1 MLYLILFSFIIGL
14 TLGIKGRLKLL
25 KKYKPVTYITVLL
38 LFFMGM
44 DIGSNK
50 SLISQLP
57 EIGFLAFLIA
67 LFSILGSVLFTM
79 IYEKIRRDK
88 K

>member
-1 MLYLILFSFIIGL
+1 MLYLILFSFIAGL
-14 TLGIKGRLKLL
+14 TLGIKGKLRFL

-44 DIGSNK
+44 DIGANK

-57 EIGFLAFLIA
+57 KIGLLAFFIA
-67 LFSILGSVLFTM
+67 IFSIIGSILFTM
-79 IYEKIRRDK
+79 IYEKARSDK